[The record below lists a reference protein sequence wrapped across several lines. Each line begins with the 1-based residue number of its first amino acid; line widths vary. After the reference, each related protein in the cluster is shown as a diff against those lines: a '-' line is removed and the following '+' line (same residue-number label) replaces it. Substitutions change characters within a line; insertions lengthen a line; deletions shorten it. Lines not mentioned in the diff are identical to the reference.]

1 MATGAG
7 PASAATHSSPAG
19 NGSPRASNLLVSQG
33 RLSAVID
40 FGIAGVG
47 DPACDTA
54 ITWTFF
60 TGSNRRMYKER
71 LPADHAT
78 WARGRGWALWKALI
92 TLVRARPDHGAE
104 AARARDVICAVLAEH
119 SLLA

>member
-1 MATGAG
+1 MDAEAG
-7 PASAATHSSPAG
+7 PASAATHSSAAG
-19 NGSPRASNLLVSQG
+19 NGSPRPSNLLVSQG

-60 TGSNRRMYKER
+60 TGESRRMYKER

-78 WARGRGWALWKALI
+78 WTRGRGWALWKALI
-92 TLVRARPDHGAE
+92 MLARARPDHGAE
-104 AARARDVICAVLAEH
+104 ADRARDVIRTVLAEH
-119 SLLA
+119 SLFA